1 MRVLQSFLV
10 EGAPGTATP
19 APPTDATFARSPS
32 PVAAG
37 DAPLAPPPVNAPGA
51 AFVGSLS
58 GGETSVRPGS
68 TGRANPTI
76 EVPGV
81 GRITAEQMKAA
92 QARAQ
97 SVIAEAL
104 GPADLS
110 HLTPADAL
118 AAQARL
124 DAMRSAGRL
133 TNDQYGALTEGLAVL
148 SGLSPG

>member
-10 EGAPGTATP
+10 EGAPRTATP
-19 APPTDATFARSPS
+19 APPTDAMFAGSPA

-37 DAPLAPPPVNAPGA
+37 NAPLAPPPVNAPGA
-51 AFVGSLS
+51 AFVGTLS
-58 GGETSVRPGS
+58 GGETSAGPGS
-68 TGRANPTI
+68 TGRTNPTI

-81 GRITAEQMKAA
+81 GLITAEQMKAA

-110 HLTPADAL
+110 HLTAADAL
-118 AAQARL
+118 AAQGRL
-124 DAMRSAGRL
+124 DGMRSAGRL
-133 TNDQYGALTEGLAVL
+133 SDEQYGALTEGLAVL